1 MNNSAKKIYFDNA
14 ATSWPK
20 PDCVQKA
27 VTHYLKNVGANP
39 GRSGYSASVEAGRI
53 VYSARENIARLFNN
67 NDPLRVIF
75 TSGVTE
81 ALNLALNGLLNPG
94 DHVITSSIEHNSM
107 MRPLRYLEENG
118 VELTII
124 QCDSQG
130 KLESSDL
137 NKAVRSNTKMIAL
150 NHASN
155 VNGTILPIA
164 EAGKI
169 CREYN
174 LILLVDTAQTAGS
187 YPIDMQKDCID
198 LLAFTGHK
206 SLYGLP
212 GTGGLV
218 IGEGINVDKFIPLKR
233 GGTGSF
239 SEKEE
244 QPNFLPDKFESG
256 TLNFVGLAAL
266 NAGLDWILETG
277 VYNIHSHEKE
287 LTGYLLSG
295 LKSIK
300 GIQIYGPEDVNFQT
314 STVSFNINNLSPSDV
329 GQILDEQNGILCR
342 VGLHCA
348 PAAHKTIGT
357 FPDGTVRFGLG
368 YFNSIEE
375 IDFAVNAIKEI
386 VGMV

>member
-1 MNNSAKKIYFDNA
+1 
-14 ATSWPK
+14 
-20 PDCVQKA
+20 
-27 VTHYLKNVGANP
+27 
-39 GRSGYSASVEAGRI
+39 
-53 VYSARENIARLFNN
+53 
-67 NDPLRVIF
+67 
-75 TSGVTE
+75 
-81 ALNLALNGLLNPG
+81 
-94 DHVITSSIEHNSM
+94 

-155 VNGTILPIA
+155 VSGTILPIA

-169 CREYN
+169 CREKD
-174 LILLVDTAQTAGS
+174 LFLLVDTAQTAGS

-218 IGEGINVDKFIPLKR
+218 IGERINVDKFIPLKR

-348 PAAHKTIGT
+348 SAAHKTIGT

-386 VGMV
+386 VSMV